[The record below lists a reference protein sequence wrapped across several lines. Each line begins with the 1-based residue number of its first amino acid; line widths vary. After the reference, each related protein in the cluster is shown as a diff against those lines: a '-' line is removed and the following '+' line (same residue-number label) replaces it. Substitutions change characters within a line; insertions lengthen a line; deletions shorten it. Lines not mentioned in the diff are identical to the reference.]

1 MAHRDGI
8 LQDLI
13 LLFLLWG
20 LLIFGWVITWPPS
33 LHQLAGTVC
42 GAAAGLVASVRHNR
56 TWDWAENRRHDS
68 RTFITPSESLG
79 CLIPLASAAGVLT
92 AKFGVVEAL
101 LGSAMSEFLMYFVLA
116 GGAFFFAYMGVQDWR
131 YAKRAY

>member
-1 MAHRDGI
+1 MEHRDGI

-13 LLFLLWG
+13 LLCILWG
-20 LLIFGWVITWPPS
+20 CLIFGWVLKWPPS
-33 LHQLAGTVC
+33 LHQLVGTVC
-42 GAAAGLVASVRHNR
+42 GAAAGIVASVRHNR

-68 RTFITPSESLG
+68 RTLVTPSESLG
-79 CLIPLASAAGVLT
+79 CLIALASAAGVLT

-101 LGSAMSEFLMYFVLA
+101 LGAAITEFLMFFGLA
-116 GGAFFFAYMGVQDWR
+116 GGALFFAYLGVQDWR